1 MKNNDGY
8 RNTAFLI
15 CLMLLLS
22 VFSTILFV
30 NVSDSEALM
39 YEEGVTDER
48 N

>member
-8 RNTAFLI
+8 RTTAFLI
-15 CLMLLLS
+15 GLMLLLS

-30 NVSDSEALM
+30 NVSDSDVPM